1 MTSSGLKPTS
11 CHASKKRKKTH
22 IMNNQSINKIEI
34 KGKIGT
40 IRVNEVFSRK
50 VANFSV
56 CTEEFQKNTNGTV
69 ICEATWHNIVA
80 WEGEKVSPLVFTA
93 GKNDIVHVFGR
104 IRQQRYTDASG
115 QDRIFHEILASEVT
129 VEDNENR

>member
-1 MTSSGLKPTS
+1 
-11 CHASKKRKKTH
+11 
-22 IMNNQSINKIEI
+22 MNNQSINKIEI